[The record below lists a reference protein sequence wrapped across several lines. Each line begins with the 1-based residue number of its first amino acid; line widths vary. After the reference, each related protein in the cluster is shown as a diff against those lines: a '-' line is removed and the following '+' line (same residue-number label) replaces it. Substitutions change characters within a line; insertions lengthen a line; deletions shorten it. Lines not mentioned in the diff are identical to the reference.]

1 MKNLPTQFAALVLST
16 LCFLTGAYGQTDA
29 ASSTST
35 APSSSNAIERR
46 LDQLHLH
53 PAQATAAKQSS
64 LSLPLPSSSSFV
76 RADQSPLERL
86 TRAHAA
92 HQPSAQSQRLPGAPV
107 AAERYVFGRM
117 DLATGNDPDAVALGA
132 FQTGGPQSMAVANYS
147 DNTVSVLLANPDG
160 TFQAQTVYAV
170 GSEPDAIAEADFNH
184 DGNLDLAVAGWGAGT
199 VSILLGN
206 GDGTL
211 QPQVA

>member
-53 PAQATAAKQSS
+53 PAQAMAAKQS
-64 LSLPLPSSSSFV
+64 PSSSPSV
-76 RADQSPLERL
+76 PADQSPLERL

-160 TFQAQTVYAV
+160 TFQAQTVYAD
-170 GSEPDAIAEADFNH
+170 GS
-184 DGNLDLAVAGWGAGT
+184 
-199 VSILLGN
+199 
-206 GDGTL
+206 
-211 QPQVA
+211 